1 LVSISLFL
9 SISPI
14 QEFRQEKQINN
25 FVLAG
30 HSLGGYLSARYA
42 MKYPHQG
49 MKALILISP
58 AGLADHP
65 PLEHQIPTSE
75 LSTPIRLL
83 DVMWSSNFTPQQIVR
98 FLGPKGPNTV
108 RNAVSRRFGAD
119 RWKESDSNLV
129 ADYLYHISAAPAS
142 GEYAMNSIL
151 KPIVSK
157 GIQRGKEGRE
167 GKEEGKDYQSTSVYA
182 REPISPKVFYQALTQ
197 SSSPTR
203 SPSSSSPPPLPPP
216 VLLLYGDHDWLR
228 FPKMDQYIRDLR
240 SYEVRADLVT
250 VPSAGH
256 HLYLDNTA
264 AFHEK
269 INQWLDS
276 VNVE

>member
-1 LVSISLFL
+1 
-9 SISPI
+9 
-14 QEFRQEKQINN
+14 
-25 FVLAG
+25 
-30 HSLGGYLSARYA
+30 

-83 DVMWSSNFTPQQIVR
+83 DVMWSSNFTPQQVVR
-98 FLGPKGPNTV
+98 FLGPKGPAAVKNM
-108 RNAVSRRFGAD
+108 VSRRFGSD
-119 RWKESDSNLV
+119 RWKESDSTLI

-151 KPIVSK
+151 RPIVSK
-157 GIQRGKEGRE
+157 KFKNSESEKG
-167 GKEEGKDYQSTSVYA
+167 DYHSTSVYA
-182 REPISPKVFYQALTQ
+182 REPISPKLFSQAITQ
-197 SSSPTR
+197 SSPLR
-203 SPSSSSPPPLPPP
+203 SVSSSPLPRCPP

-240 SYEVRADLVT
+240 SHDVNADLIT

-256 HLYLDNTA
+256 HLYLDNA
-264 AFHEK
+264 VVFHEK
-269 INQWLDS
+269 INEWLDS
-276 VNVE
+276 VNVK

>member
-1 LVSISLFL
+1 
-9 SISPI
+9 
-14 QEFRQEKQINN
+14 
-25 FVLAG
+25 
-30 HSLGGYLSARYA
+30 
-42 MKYPHQG
+42 MKFPHEG

-98 FLGPKGPNTV
+98 FLGPKGPGTV
-108 RNAVSRRFGAD
+108 KNMVARRFGSD
-119 RWKESDSNLV
+119 RWKESDSTLI

-157 GIQRGKEGRE
+157 GILKDPESSQGEFSKGHVKE
-167 GKEEGKDYQSTSVYA
+167 KEEGKDYHSTSVYA
-182 REPISPKVFYQALTQ
+182 REPISPKVFSQAMTQ
-197 SSSPTR
+197 SSPKR
-203 SPSSSSPPPLPPP
+203 PLSSSFPRSPP

-240 SYEVRADLVT
+240 SYEVRADLIT

-256 HLYLDNTA
+256 HLYLDNA
-264 AFHEK
+264 VVFHEK

-276 VNVE
+276 VDVK